1 MHVGSLLTM
10 TKKRKRKNSF
20 GECSGKI
27 LKVWLAI
34 SPPAGVWTEGL
45 LDQRLQ
51 ELKRKEER
59 AGDQSL

>member
-1 MHVGSLLTM
+1 MGSLLTM
-10 TKKRKRKNSF
+10 TKKRRIKNAL

-27 LKVWLAI
+27 VKVCLAI
-34 SPPAGVWTEGL
+34 SPPAGVWMEGI

-51 ELKRKEER
+51 ELERKEER